1 MEVTSRRAFGSI
13 LYQLQKLVFVM
24 NSMLDFEVDKPSK
37 FCIKTSNA
45 AEYIESD
52 VKNILAPII
61 DDLII

>member
-1 MEVTSRRAFGSI
+1 MEVTSRRAFGAI
-13 LYQLQKLVFVM
+13 IYYLQKLVFAM

-52 VKNILAPII
+52 VQKILAPRI